1 MPIDLSV
8 KKGTPIKGLPAQN
21 FITNLRQKEIKFDAR
36 AIDKG
41 KDWVMVRFT
50 GKNCPAITVQF
61 FFDADGESV
70 SVKSFCICKAPPET
84 RALMLEAVNVLNVK
98 YRWLSF
104 YIDGD
109 EDVCCNADSLLNA
122 ETSATVCFN
131 LLVRFITIVDEA
143 YPVLMQ
149 AFSAGTIVH

>member
-1 MPIDLSV
+1 M
-8 KKGTPIKGLPAQN
+8 KAPAKN
-21 FITNLRQKEIKFDAR
+21 FIRELQSKDIKFDSKE
-36 AIDKG
+36 IDGG

-50 GKNCPAITVQF
+50 GKNCPTITTQF

-70 SVKSFCICKAPPET
+70 SAKCFTICQVPKDKRNA
-84 RALMLEAVNVLNVK
+84 MLDAVNTMNVK

-109 EDVCCNADSLLNA
+109 EEVTCNADSVLNA
-122 ETSATVCFN
+122 ETSAEVCFN

-143 YPVLMQ
+143 YPELMK
-149 AFSAGTIVH
+149 ALWK